1 MNETI
6 QNIMDTV
13 NKKGVQSNCKKILKK
28 CSMKSAKDTGLI
40 TELAIWLYVH
50 DYKSEAVSLG
60 LHHLDHY
67 LQIDI

>member
-28 CSMKSAKDTGLI
+28 CSMKPVKDTVSIPL
-40 TELAIWLYVH
+40 TEVH
-50 DYKSEAVSLG
+50 PVR
-60 LHHLDHY
+60 
-67 LQIDI
+67 